1 MQVKIGVMVMGGTCG
16 VRKKKWDGSGMANVY
31 QIVYDFTSS
40 RLTEFNSFGVHV
52 KKSYY
57 Y

>member
-1 MQVKIGVMVMGGTCG
+1 MGGTCG
-16 VRKKKWDGSGMANVY
+16 VRKKKWDASGMANVY